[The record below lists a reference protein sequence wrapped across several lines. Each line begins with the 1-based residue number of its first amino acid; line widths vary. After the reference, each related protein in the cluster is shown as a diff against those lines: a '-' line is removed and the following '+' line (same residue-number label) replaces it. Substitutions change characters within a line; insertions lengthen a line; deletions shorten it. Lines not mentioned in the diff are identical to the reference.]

1 MLSIGESM
9 GGRPAELAVWR
20 TWNLRVTA
28 GAEKP
33 ALVAVIHVP
42 SENGCS
48 LAGPELLAAAF
59 EAAAGHDAVIVST
72 TLRDPDRADARR
84 FAAAL
89 IDGARRAQLRSHG
102 ADPLA
107 RLGTA
112 DAGPRPTRRRDEST
126 SLEGRP
132 C

>member
-9 GGRPAELAVWR
+9 GGRPAELVVWR
-20 TWNLRVTA
+20 TWNLTVA
-28 GAEKP
+28 SGAEKP

-48 LAGPELLAAAF
+48 LTRRERPLAAAF

-102 ADPLA
+102 AD
-107 RLGTA
+107 RLDTA
-112 DAGPRPTRRRDEST
+112 DAGPRPTRRHDEST